1 MGGRFYPAPAWV
13 PERKYFIIRVG
24 GAHRSVWASTGVDSG
39 KAPATT
45 WKDARLNGRVCH
57 DLFKGALETEGRIR
71 DRRVRDGRL
80 VHLDLELIRQAEPDL
95 IVIADGD
102 EPGLD

>member
-1 MGGRFYPAPAWV
+1 MGGRFYPAPAWI

-24 GAHRSVWASTGVDSG
+24 GANRSVWASTGVDSG

-57 DLFKGALETEGRIR
+57 DLFKGTLETERRIR
-71 DRRVRDGRL
+71 DGRI
-80 VHLDLELIRQAEPDL
+80 VDLDLKLLWQAEPDL
-95 IVIADGD
+95 LVIVDGD
-102 EPGLD
+102 KPGLS